1 MNKNIGAIIADNLL
15 DNYLAFDP
23 KSLTSFVIMAARNSI
38 IVSGEFTSK
47 ACVSVPDVVRNA
59 LYRIDSSEINP
70 ELYTVLTITH
80 EFAQDINRGVWARR
94 NSFDIGA
101 DLSGVVFGYA
111 TNETE
116 NYMPVKKD
124 MYINSVNLYCGFDP
138 SKIQRSAT
146 YAARH
151 IAKNLVAAGI
161 SDEIIVQ
168 VAYVDGIAEPLHLF
182 VNTCNT
188 SKVKISDGEISHI
201 VADEIFDMRPEA
213 IIQRLKLRNPIYAEA
228 ALQGHFGQQPQ
239 KVIKIFHSRWEGEK
253 KIEVELFTWEKI
265 DCVDKIRNVFGL

>member
-15 DNYLAFDP
+15 DNYLAFDS
-23 KSLTSFVIMAARNSI
+23 KSKTSFVIMVVGNSI
-38 IVSGEFTSK
+38 IVSGEFTSN
-47 ACVSVPDVVRNA
+47 ACVSVPDIVRNA

-70 ELYTVLTITH
+70 ELYTVLIVTH
-80 EFAQDINRGVWARR
+80 EFAHYYGFGVERDL
-94 NSFDIGA
+94 FCIGA
-101 DLSGVVFGYA
+101 DSSEVVFGYA

-124 MYINSVNLYCGFDP
+124 MYINSVNLYCGCDP
-138 SKIQRSAT
+138 SKIKRAAT

-161 SDEIIVQ
+161 SDEITVQ
-168 VAYVDGIAEPLHLF
+168 VAYVDGIAKPLHLS
-182 VNTCNT
+182 VNTCNK
-188 SKVKISDGEISHI
+188 SKIKISDGEISRI
-201 VADEIFDMRPEA
+201 VVDEIFDMRPKA
-213 IIQRLKLRNPIYAEA
+213 IEERLKLRNPIFAEA

-253 KIEVELFTWEKI
+253 KLEIELFTWEKL
-265 DCVDKIRNVFGL
+265 DCVDKIKNAFNLK